1 MLPFNNEMSS
11 ARTSGAELQLSML
24 ATLAAIIGVSTL
36 FFTIVLSLAEAF
48 NVFTL
53 VIFVVGFNIVQWLVA
68 PYLIDLMYKVKE
80 ASPQEQPVLHQI
92 VERISKRSGLGKP
105 RVMIV
110 NIPIPNAFAY
120 GSPIAGTRLAVTTGL
135 LRGLSGEEVEAVIG
149 HELGHIRHKDVQ
161 VMMVV
166 SVLPALM
173 YYIGHTLSYQA
184 AYGSRDRQRSSGLAT
199 IGALSTLLYFG
210 LTLLSLYLSR
220 LREYYADRHSVHVVD
235 DGARK
240 LSEALAKIVTYTGRY
255 QRQTS
260 VHNNTNC
267 FKTLFISDPD
277 NAQRDQAQL
286 QSYSGSNDEDLV
298 QQLLQHRTSALDS
311 FTEVFSTHPNIIKRL
326 RALQELR

>member
-105 RVMIV
+105 RVMIA

-173 YYIGHTLSYQA
+173 YYIGHTLSYKV

-260 VHNNTNC
+260 VHNNTNG

>member
-68 PYLIDLMYKVKE
+68 PYLIDLMYKIKE

-105 RVMIV
+105 RVMIA

-173 YYIGHTLSYQA
+173 YYIGHTLSYKV

-260 VHNNTNC
+260 VHNNTNG

-277 NAQRDQAQL
+277 NAQRDQAHL

>member
-1 MLPFNNEMSS
+1 MSS

-105 RVMIV
+105 RVMIA

-173 YYIGHTLSYQA
+173 YYIGHTLSYKV

-260 VHNNTNC
+260 VHNNTNG

>member
-11 ARTSGAELQLSML
+11 ARTSGVELQLSML

-105 RVMIV
+105 RVMIA

-173 YYIGHTLSYQA
+173 YYIGHTLSYKV

-260 VHNNTNC
+260 VHNNTNG